1 MKYKI
6 EITKRALKDLK
17 KIDQRNAVN
26 ILDKIE
32 NLSDDLTGDIKK
44 LTDFTPEYR
53 LRVRNYRVLFDVDNN
68 VIRIY
73 RVKHRKEV
81 YR

>member
-17 KIDQRNAVN
+17 KIDQKNAAN
-26 ILDKIE
+26 ILNKIE
-32 NLSDDLTGDIKK
+32 HLSDDLTGDIKK

-53 LRVRNYRVLFDVDNN
+53 LRVGNYRVLFDVDNN
-68 VIRIY
+68 VIRVY
-73 RVKHRKEV
+73 RVKHRREV